1 MSDIFPDRNI
11 VEEINSNRGSSAEQ
25 KIQFRIMQ
33 ALESIAESLHEY
45 MRPSVPQPSEPAPIP
60 YVLRPESQ
68 SDGAGYRDSLSTTSE
83 AVPIVEEDRG
93 RRRRRQESA

>member
-11 VEEINSNRGSSAEQ
+11 VDEINSNRGSSAEQ

-45 MRPSVPQPSEPAPIP
+45 MHPPVSQPSKSI
-60 YVLRPESQ
+60 
-68 SDGAGYRDSLSTTSE
+68 DSTS
-83 AVPIVEEDRG
+83 AVEVSNEITSLLQTAHEVGEG